1 MAQLAENTW
10 FDETRIP
17 DHMKNRSYNLVS
29 IVGYLIGVRREMY
42 DRGTLISSVFEDLHQ
57 KPNARIVRALCILR
71 NALLKRYEDISYR
84 LQYDLVNLDGMPD
97 IINPEEIRFLEEQG
111 IRIIQANRKAASY
124 LLDVNRLIVDNIQSC
139 QSLFPLWVKWQYIRS
154 LFIMPGGTKEATIS
168 EARAAY
174 KSNINVYPFH
184 CYVSW
189 PIKDNGNILLHD
201 GKFVPLLYQVNN
213 DRFEDATKVR
223 DIAQN
228 EKNALGEFMGAHN
241 RIALLVDCENSDPY
255 KLCAALRTIQNYC
268 PEDIRRIQKIVLYD
282 DVHTVDTWKIL
293 GDYVGIPIE
302 YELIERVNNFKS
314 LVDIRMTAGA
324 CKEHYQND
332 IDAFLL
338 ASSDSDYWGLI
349 SSLPSADFLVLAE
362 YEKCGDSLRGALEK
376 AGIFYCFLDDFAD
389 SASDIKVAAL
399 KNAMKGY
406 LEGSLRLNVGTMMEE
421 LYAKAR
427 VSMTPAEKKNFF
439 DKYLKTLRLAIASD
453 GTASIAVA
461 E

>member
-10 FDETRIP
+10 FGEIRIP
-17 DHMKNRSYNLVS
+17 EHMKNRSYNLVS
-29 IVGYLIGVRREMY
+29 IVGYLLGVRCEMY
-42 DRGTLISSVFEDLHQ
+42 DRGTLIPSVFEDFQ
-57 KPNARIVRALCILR
+57 KKPNARTIRALCILR

-84 LQYDLVNLDGMPD
+84 LQYDFVNLDGMPD
-97 IINPEEIRFLEEQG
+97 IIDPGEIRFLEEHG
-111 IRIIQANRKAASY
+111 IRIIKANHKTASY
-124 LLDVNRLIVDNIQSC
+124 LLDINRLITDHIQVC
-139 QSLFPLWVKWQYIRS
+139 QSLFPLWVKWQYIRN
-154 LFIMPGGTKEATIS
+154 LFIMRGGAKEASIS
-168 EARAAY
+168 EARATY
-174 KSNINVYPFH
+174 KSNINIYPFH

-189 PIKDNGNILLHD
+189 PIVDNGNILLHD
-201 GKFVPLLYQVNN
+201 GKFVPLLYRVNN
-213 DRFEDATKVR
+213 DRFEDVAKVR
-223 DIAQN
+223 DIRQN
-228 EKNALGEFMGAHN
+228 EKNSLGEFMGAHN

-255 KLCAALRTIQNYC
+255 KLCAALRNIQNYC
-268 PEDIRRIQKIVLYD
+268 PEDIGRIQKIVLYD

-293 GDYVGIPIE
+293 GDYVGIPVE

-324 CKEHYQND
+324 CKEHYQDD

-362 YEKCGDSLRGALEK
+362 YEKCGDSLRGALER

-389 SASDIKVAAL
+389 NASDIKVDAL
-399 KNAMKGY
+399 KSAMKNS
-406 LEGSLRLNVGTMMEE
+406 LESSLRLNINEMVEG
-421 LYAKAR
+421 LYMKTR

-439 DKYLKTLRLAIASD
+439 EKYVKTLRLAIAND